1 MAQEGNGE
9 VVQPGEGL
17 RLHHPDD
24 GGEHIF
30 VHYTGIQ
37 GTGFRSLEEGEKVSY
52 EAIPGGQRGMKAEN
66 VSKAS

>member
-1 MAQEGNGE
+1 
-9 VVQPGEGL
+9 
-17 RLHHPDD
+17 
-24 GGEHIF
+24 